1 MKNPI
6 QKTLLI
12 LLFSISLI
20 ACRNEAETA
29 EEKAEDLI
37 ENADDMKVKED
48 KIKIENED
56 GSEAKI
62 KYDEN
67 GDVEK
72 VKTDN

>member
-6 QKTLLI
+6 QKILLI
-12 LLFSISLI
+12 LLFSISLT

-37 ENADDMKVKED
+37 ENADEMKVKED

>member
-6 QKTLLI
+6 QKILLI
-12 LLFSISLI
+12 LLFSISLT
-20 ACRNEAETA
+20 ACRNEAEIA

-37 ENADDMKVKED
+37 ENADEMKVKED